1 MLPSAPRAPLY
12 PSPPTSLPQH
22 KLLALTPSL
31 WKLIPAACRL
41 SPTPELCRQHPA
53 SVTPTSM
60 TPHCIYESFFTP
72 CQQRCVPSCHPM
84 SSPCPLQP
92 PGSRTAHGAG
102 RLPRSHMLPILSCPQ
117 GHHLHPATTA
127 GLKPQPPA
135 PWDWDIVPLGPPPR
149 TGTMQEPLRRPA
161 ARMPEEGTKRTARC
175 SLNSR
180 LFAQAAAA
188 L

>member
-1 MLPSAPRAPLY
+1 MLWE
-12 PSPPTSLPQH
+12 
-22 KLLALTPSL
+22 LL
-31 WKLIPAACRL
+31 PAACRL
-41 SPTPELCRQHPA
+41 SPTLGVCRQRPA
-53 SVTPTSM
+53 SVTPTST

-72 CQQRCVPSCHPM
+72 CQQRCIPTCHPM

-102 RLPRSHMLPILSCPQ
+102 RLPHTAHPLLLPGPPSASSHHRWLKTSASCSLGQ
-117 GHHLHPATTA
+117 GHHPA
-127 GLKPQPPA
+127 
-135 PWDWDIVPLGPPPR
+135 WGPPMHGHDAGA
-149 TGTMQEPLRRPA
+149 TSEASSSTA
-161 ARMPEEGTKRTARC
+161 CMPKEGTKRTARC